1 MDCPLTLTEEGAE
14 ILHFE
19 ARSRRSIIF
28 AMPAIPALISHS
40 TSLLSSLTEVF
51 WESSLSFKLQVPFK
65 INFLYLLRNKR
76 KSYWHVEAYKIPIP
90 NESKLQKIYLAEAAD
105 HFNFI
110 NFEKENI
117 LEGLDLLGLSG
128 GNCLKK
134 TLKKKI
140 DPLNN
145 LKHICK

>member
-1 MDCPLTLTEEGAE
+1 MDCPLTLTEEGTK

-19 ARSRRSIIF
+19 ASSRRSIIF
-28 AMPAIPALISHS
+28 ATLAILALISHS

-51 WESSLSFKLQVPFK
+51 RESSLSFKLQVPFE
-65 INFLYLLRNKR
+65 INSLYLLRNKR

-105 HFNFI
+105 YFNLT
-110 NFEKENI
+110 NSEKENI
-117 LEGLDLLGLSG
+117 SEGLGLLGLSG

-134 TLKKKI
+134 TLKKKWSI
-140 DPLNN
+140 E
-145 LKHICK
+145 